1 MSLGYVRIILA
12 KTSMFF
18 KVIIPGFNAMF
29 YNSNIF
35 AGVL

>member
-18 KVIIPGFNAMF
+18 KVIIEELQYQLLYF
-29 YNSNIF
+29 
-35 AGVL
+35 